1 MQCPSCRSPLF
12 AGAFECRFC
21 GKKIAQPI
29 SARIPGLA
37 LVGIFLGICAWLA
50 WAALSGSDAQREQ
63 IRLRQAAGC
72 GATTVQK
79 LEDAAAQMA
88 AKSNIS
94 MIDAMHRAEDL
105 ACPALKGD

>member
-1 MQCPSCRSPLF
+1 MLCPSCRATLF

-21 GKKIAQPI
+21 GKKLPQPS

-37 LVGIFLGICAWLA
+37 LIGIFLGVCALLA
-50 WAALSGSDAQREQ
+50 WTALSRSDAQGEQ
-63 IRLRQAAGC
+63 LRLRQAAAC
-72 GATTVQK
+72 GATTAQK
-79 LEDAAAQMA
+79 IGDAAGQMT

-94 MIDAMHRAEDL
+94 MIDAIHRAEDL